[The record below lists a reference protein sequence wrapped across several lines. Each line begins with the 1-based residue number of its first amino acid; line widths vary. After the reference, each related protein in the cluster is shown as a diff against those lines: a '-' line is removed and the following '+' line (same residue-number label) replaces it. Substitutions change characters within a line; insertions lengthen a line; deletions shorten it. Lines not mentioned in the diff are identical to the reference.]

1 MVSRISILIC
11 LVLLFSTSAW
21 TGMSSEE
28 LKEHQQKLIERE
40 MKKEEARKEK
50 TSRAAEALNNRDFDQ
65 VIDLTSDI
73 IYEYRLK
80 GAAKAEMLAMRG
92 LAFFQKGDMIKAKED
107 VDQAISEN
115 RQEVKAYLIRSSI
128 YEKENRKEQA
138 IADMET
144 YVRLKPNDQEGQVRL
159 QKLKFQT
166 SASLPVPPQPGI
178 FAKSASSPDQTD
190 ANSARQPAADLA
202 LKLVEAPDKSYA
214 LYKPA
219 NWKVNEDPRPES
231 MRITVIA
238 PDQSAAVD
246 FLWIRNH
253 GGQINALHALA
264 AYRQRLVPSGG
275 EIVWSDIY
283 CSPDNS
289 RATVTMRYR
298 ATNMSLE
305 GKLYLEA
312 SATALSVQG
321 YMAREGLLA
330 QQRPMLY
337 NIMASLAFSKKPV
350 PQPVKAEAFNPKYVN
365 VPLIN
370 RPAQDGSLTMR
381 TPSDWGFL
389 AAQGKVITS
398 ADNGSQGFAFL
409 VFSGN
414 PILRGATVAQGVI
427 AQPYMTPNQAIQ
439 VILAGFGHRNIKITK
454 SQPDPTTNQEFFQ
467 QVGRRSDAQDMMVTW
482 TSAKGSSC
490 LGFFKVI
497 NAAPS
502 TTGLWFCM
510 LAGTWGPHQDFY
522 LYYPMLEQVAASFSI
537 NDQYA
542 RRYIQDGLKRAREL
556 HDKTVAMMRDNAKG
570 LERQQ
575 IDWEARQKQKDFV
588 DSKWDDH
595 QRGNSYWV
603 SDLENG
609 KVYQADSYGI
619 RDKGTNDY
627 YEGSGYNYTNFEGR
641 SPRHPSETMR
651 EVSRSEVEQMLSR

>member
-1 MVSRISILIC
+1 MASRILILIS
-11 LVLLFSTSAW
+11 LVLLFSSSVWA
-21 TGMSSEE
+21 GMSAEE
-28 LKEHQQKLIERE
+28 LKEHQKKLLERE
-40 MKKEEARKEK
+40 LKKEEARREK
-50 TSRAAEALNNRDFDQ
+50 VSMAAETLKNRDFDQ

-73 IYEYRLK
+73 IYDYRLK
-80 GAAKAEMLAMRG
+80 DTALAEMLAMRG
-92 LAFFQKGDMIKAKED
+92 LAFFQKGDVVKAKED
-107 VDQAISEN
+107 LDKAISEN

-128 YEKENRKEQA
+128 HERENRKEQA

-144 YVRLKPNDQEGQVRL
+144 YVRLKPNDQDGQERL
-159 QKLKFQT
+159 QKLKVQT
-166 SASLPVPPQPGI
+166 GAGLPASTQSGISAKPRPVSVQPGD
-178 FAKSASSPDQTD
+178 PTY
-190 ANSARQPAADLA
+190 QPEVDLA
-202 LKLVEAPDKSYA
+202 LKLVEAPDKSFA

-219 NWKVNEDPRPES
+219 TWKVNEDPRPDS

-246 FLWIRNH
+246 FLWMRNS
-253 GGQINALHALA
+253 GGQVNALHALA
-264 AYRQRLVPSGG
+264 TYRQRLVPSGAD
-275 EIVWSDIY
+275 IVWSDIY

-289 RATVTMRYR
+289 RATVTVRYR
-298 ATNMSLE
+298 SANLSLE
-305 GKLYLEA
+305 GRLYLEA
-312 SATALSVQG
+312 STTALSVQG
-321 YMAREGLLA
+321 YMAREGLLI

-337 NIMASLAFSKKPV
+337 NIMASLAFSKQPTS
-350 PQPVKAEAFNPKYVN
+350 QPVKVEAFTPQYVN
-365 VPLIN
+365 APLIN
-370 RPAQDGSLTMR
+370 HSAQDGSLTML
-381 TPSDWGFL
+381 TPSDWGFV

-427 AQPYMTPNQAIQ
+427 AQSYMTPSQAIQ

-454 SQPDPTTNQEFFQ
+454 SQPDPTASQEFSR
-467 QVGRRSDAQDMMVTW
+467 QVGRHSDAQDMMVTW
-482 TSAKGSSC
+482 TSAKGASC

-502 TTGLWFCM
+502 PTGLWFCM
-510 LAGTWGPHQDFY
+510 LAGTWGPQHDFY
-522 LYYPMLEQVAASFSI
+522 LYYPMLEQVASSFSI
-537 NDQYA
+537 NDQFA

-570 LERQQ
+570 REQQ
-575 IDWEARQKQKDFV
+575 QTDWEARQKQKDFI

-609 KVYQADSYGI
+609 KVYQTDNYGT

-627 YEGSGYNYTNFEGR
+627 YEGGGYNYTNFEGR
-641 SPRHPSETMR
+641 NPRHPSETMR
-651 EVSRSEVEQMLSR
+651 EITRQEAEQMMGK